1 MLGNIKGIAGSD
13 QGLEEHF
20 LIAAELG
27 NIIKD
32 FCGTFGIE
40 DDQSR
45 KTEDHYQPSGSKNAR
60 IGGNVENSYLFFPLK
75 ASILIGMILLIVFSQ

>member
-40 DDQSR
+40 DDQSS
-45 KTEDHYQPSGSKNAR
+45 KTEENCQLSGSKNEQ
-60 IGGNVENSYLFFPLK
+60 IGGSVEKTLICYSYLQHQPWSVWCL
-75 ASILIGMILLIVFSQ
+75 S